1 MCCQQTPHDAH
12 GGVEPCPLREM
23 LSDYWYAFQQELF
36 PRLEGELGPMGE
48 RYELFVAV
56 LELVRVEAL
65 LPYFRG
71 QVGRPEE
78 DRAAL
83 ARAFIAKAVFD
94 IPTTRALIERLEVDG
109 RLWRLCGWSGAGR
122 LPSEA
127 TFSRAFSEFAES
139 RLASRLHETLIARTM
154 DGHLIEHISRDAT
167 AIEAREKPAPKP
179 KAAKPKRRKR
189 GRPRKGEARAKE
201 PSRLERQLTMS
212 LPQML
217 ADLPRACDVGSK
229 RNAKGHTT
237 SWIGYK
243 LHVDT
248 ADGGIPISCIMTSAS
263 THDSQVAI
271 PLGTLTAGR
280 VENLYDLMDAA
291 YDSIE
296 IWAHCI
302 LLGHKPIIDVNPPPL
317 GRNARGVEAWRRR
330 RGGRSVSSFPRSVA
344 TSCARGPERINGR
357 LKDEFGGRHV
367 RVRGYDKVL
376 AHLMFGMTVLTAS
389 QLMRLIVPPI

>member
-1 MCCQQTPHDAH
+1 MS
-12 GGVEPCPLREM
+12 LREM

-36 PRLEGELGPMGE
+36 PWLESEFGAMGE

-65 LPYFRG
+65 LPHFRG

-94 IPTTRALIERLEVDG
+94 VPTTRALIERLEVDG
-109 RLWRLCGWSGAGR
+109 RLRRLCGWSGAGR

-139 RLASRLHETLIARTM
+139 GLASRLHETLIARTM
-154 DGHLIEHISRDAT
+154 DGHLVEHISRDAT
-167 AIEAREKPAPKP
+167 AIEAREKPQPKP
-179 KAAKPKRRKR
+179 KGAKPKQRKR
-189 GRPRKGEARAKE
+189 GRPRKGEERAKE
-201 PSRLERQLTMS
+201 ASRLERQLTMT

-217 ADLPRACDVGSK
+217 ADLPRACDVGTK

-248 ADGGIPISCIMTSAS
+248 ADGGVPISCIMTSAS

-271 PLGTLTAGR
+271 PLGTVTAGR
-280 VENLYDLMDAA
+280 VESLYDLMDAA

-296 IWAHCI
+296 IWAHSI
-302 LLGHKPIIDVNPPPL
+302 ALGHKPIIDVNPRSSVDLQEALKREKKARRTL
-317 GRNARGVEAWRRR
+317 GLVFPEERRYVV
-330 RGGRSVSSFPRSVA
+330 RSGS
-344 TSCARGPERINGR
+344 ERVNGR

-376 AHLMFGMTVLTAS
+376 AHLMFGVTVLAAS
-389 QLMRLIVPPI
+389 QLMRLIVPPT

>member
-1 MCCQQTPHDAH
+1 MS
-12 GGVEPCPLREM
+12 LREM

-36 PRLEGELGPMGE
+36 PRLESELGPMGE

-94 IPTTRALIERLEVDG
+94 IPTTRGLIERLEVDG
-109 RLWRLCGWSGAGR
+109 RLCRLCGWSGAGR

-139 RLASRLHETLIARTM
+139 RLANRLHETLIARTM
-154 DGHLIEHISRDAT
+154 DGHLVEHISRDAT
-167 AIEAREKPAPKP
+167 AI
-179 KAAKPKRRKR
+179 
-189 GRPRKGEARAKE
+189 EARAKE

-217 ADLPRACDVGSK
+217 ADLPRACDVGTK

-237 SWIGYK
+237 SWIVY
-243 LHVDT
+243 
-248 ADGGIPISCIMTSAS
+248 
-263 THDSQVAI
+263 
-271 PLGTLTAGR
+271 GR
-280 VENLYDLMDAA
+280 
-291 YDSIE
+291 
-296 IWAHCI
+296 
-302 LLGHKPIIDVNPPPL
+302 
-317 GRNARGVEAWRRR
+317 
-330 RGGRSVSSFPRSVA
+330 PR
-344 TSCARGPERINGR
+344 
-357 LKDEFGGRHV
+357 
-367 RVRGYDKVL
+367 
-376 AHLMFGMTVLTAS
+376 
-389 QLMRLIVPPI
+389 

>member
-1 MCCQQTPHDAH
+1 MS
-12 GGVEPCPLREM
+12 LREM

-36 PRLEGELGPMGE
+36 PRLESELGPMGE

-94 IPTTRALIERLEVDG
+94 IPTTRGLIERLEVDG
-109 RLWRLCGWSGAGR
+109 RLCRLCGWSGGGR

-139 RLASRLHETLIARTM
+139 RLANRLHETLIARTM

-167 AIEAREKPAPKP
+167 SIEAREKAAPKP

-302 LLGHKPIIDVNPPPL
+302 LLGHKPIIDVNP
-317 GRNARGVEAWRRR
+317 R
-330 RGGRSVSSFPRSVA
+330 RSVEMQEALKREKKARRTLGLVFPEERRYVVRSG
-344 TSCARGPERINGR
+344 SERINGR

>member
-1 MCCQQTPHDAH
+1 MS
-12 GGVEPCPLREM
+12 LREM

-36 PRLEGELGPMGE
+36 PWLESEFGAMGE

-65 LPYFRG
+65 LPHFRG

-94 IPTTRALIERLEVDG
+94 VPTTRALIERLEVDG
-109 RLWRLCGWSGAGR
+109 RLRRLCGWSGAGR

-139 RLASRLHETLIARTM
+139 GLASRLHETLIARTM
-154 DGHLIEHISRDAT
+154 DGHLVEHISRDAT
-167 AIEAREKPAPKP
+167 AIEAREKPRPKP
-179 KAAKPKRRKR
+179 KGAKPKQRKR
-189 GRPRKGEARAKE
+189 GRPRKGEERAKE
-201 PSRLERQLTMS
+201 ASRLERQLTMT

-217 ADLPRACDVGSK
+217 ADLPRACDVGTK

-248 ADGGIPISCIMTSAS
+248 ADGGVPISCIMTSAS

-271 PLGTLTAGR
+271 PLGTVTAGR
-280 VENLYDLMDAA
+280 VESLYDLMDAA

-296 IWAHCI
+296 IWAHSI
-302 LLGHKPIIDVNPPPL
+302 ALGHKPIIDVNPRSSVDLQEALKREKKARRTL
-317 GRNARGVEAWRRR
+317 GLVFPEERRYVV
-330 RGGRSVSSFPRSVA
+330 RSGS
-344 TSCARGPERINGR
+344 ERVNGR

-376 AHLMFGMTVLTAS
+376 AHLMFGMTVLAAS
-389 QLMRLIVPPI
+389 QLMRLIVPPT

>member
-1 MCCQQTPHDAH
+1 MS
-12 GGVEPCPLREM
+12 LREM

-36 PRLEGELGPMGE
+36 PRLESELGPMGE

-94 IPTTRALIERLEVDG
+94 IPTTRGLIERLEVDG
-109 RLWRLCGWSGAGR
+109 RLCRLCGWSGAGR

-139 RLASRLHETLIARTM
+139 RLANRLHETLIARTM

-167 AIEAREKPAPKP
+167 AIEAREKAAAKP

-296 IWAHCI
+296 IWAHSI
-302 LLGHKPIIDVNPPPL
+302 LLGHKPIIDVNP
-317 GRNARGVEAWRRR
+317 R
-330 RGGRSVSSFPRSVA
+330 RSVEMQEALKQEKKARRTLGLVFPEERRYVVRSG
-344 TSCARGPERINGR
+344 SERINGR

>member
-1 MCCQQTPHDAH
+1 MS
-12 GGVEPCPLREM
+12 LREM
-23 LSDYWYAFQQELF
+23 LSDYWYVFQQELF

-94 IPTTRALIERLEVDG
+94 VPTTRGLIERLEVDG
-109 RLWRLCGWSGAGR
+109 RLCRLCGWSGAGR

-139 RLASRLHETLIARTM
+139 GLANRLHETLIARTM
-154 DGHLIEHISRDAT
+154 DGHLVEHISRDAT

-217 ADLPRACDVGSK
+217 ADLPRACDVGTK

-248 ADGGIPISCIMTSAS
+248 ADGGIPVSCIMTSAS

-280 VENLYDLMDAA
+280 VENLYDRLCCKLGEGAMRDQGASCSP
-291 YDSIE
+291 YDSALARRSCSHAIASVR
-296 IWAHCI
+296 AH
-302 LLGHKPIIDVNPPPL
+302 G
-317 GRNARGVEAWRRR
+317 
-330 RGGRSVSSFPRSVA
+330 PRSKA
-344 TSCARGPERINGR
+344 RSTIRASPTMPPWRANIPAWPLRSARITSKP
-357 LKDEFGGRHV
+357 
-367 RVRGYDKVL
+367 
-376 AHLMFGMTVLTAS
+376 
-389 QLMRLIVPPI
+389 LIVA